1 MLLILVQSVQSLILV
16 QSVQCGHALV
26 TRLRFADV
34 YIGADW
40 QRWADSEFVEF
51 ESSSVPIKLNPIQSW
66 SAKCLKIIIPI
77 QSWSAN
83 VKSCI
88 FILPHQAK
96 KLLELFCHQTN
107 TTSWRQNSSSSAFFS
122 WGKVDTAFWHFQN
135 LTMKCLLGIRGK
147 NTAGVILPLGESDW
161 FD

>member
-96 KLLELFCHQTN
+96 ELLELFCHQTN
-107 TTSWRQNSSSSAFFS
+107 TTSWRQNSSSSAFFLMRQS
-122 WGKVDTAFWHFQN
+122 RHSLLAFPKFNNEVSTWYQ
-135 LTMKCLLGIRGK
+135 RE